1 MIEVPCDL
9 GQSEGTGAAQW
20 VGGSILTDTKLRIN
34 WFVYSLRERVGFQ
47 SRDILAIAAAATNK
61 SVWERGSP

>member
-1 MIEVPCDL
+1 M
-9 GQSEGTGAAQW
+9 
-20 VGGSILTDTKLRIN
+20 GGSILTDTKLRIN